1 MRLPEQVDGVVA
13 MARALVNAHNLVPV
27 SQVSG
32 HLSSNSSS
40 SSNSE
45 LEWREGVQ
53 AAGIRGFPLKPLL
66 RSKNIRNIRK
76 IRASA
81 ENGSSNRMVP
91 IEEALQGR
99 TATFLSKRPT
109 NNGTISCASCL
120 LLMVKCEVKIIQ

>member
-1 MRLPEQVDGVVA
+1 MVA

-32 HLSSNSSS
+32 HLSSSSS
-40 SSNSE
+40 SNSNSE

-53 AAGIRGFPLKPLL
+53 AAGLRGFPLKVFSS
-66 RSKNIRNIRK
+66 RSARGKSIRT
-76 IRASA
+76 IRAASG

-99 TATFLSKRPT
+99 TATFLSKRPPT
-109 NNGTISCASCL
+109 NGTMCFL
-120 LLMVKCEVKIIQ
+120 FLMVKCKVEIIQ